1 MADFAIDP
9 ELRIR
14 ANPERV
20 LRCTN
25 DAVRFIREMMLS
37 RRGHQWRSILQ
48 CFEAI
53 RDERT
58 GMEAVVHLELLL
70 EAERLLIEEKSLQPP
85 PATTPHRSEAA

>member
-1 MADFAIDP
+1 MSNFAIDP

-37 RRGHQWRSILQ
+37 RRGHQWRNILQ
-48 CFEAI
+48 RFEAI
-53 RDERT
+53 RDEWT
-58 GMEAVVHLELLL
+58 GMEAVVHLEILL
-70 EAERLLIEEKSLQPP
+70 EIEGLLFEEKPLQSSAPSRQ
-85 PATTPHRSEAA
+85 HRSEAA

>member
-1 MADFAIDP
+1 MSDFAIDP

-37 RRGHQWRSILQ
+37 RRGHQWRNILQ
-48 CFEAI
+48 RFEGDQGRVD
-53 RDERT
+53 RDGGR
-58 GMEAVVHLELLL
+58 
-70 EAERLLIEEKSLQPP
+70 RPP
-85 PATTPHRSEAA
+85 